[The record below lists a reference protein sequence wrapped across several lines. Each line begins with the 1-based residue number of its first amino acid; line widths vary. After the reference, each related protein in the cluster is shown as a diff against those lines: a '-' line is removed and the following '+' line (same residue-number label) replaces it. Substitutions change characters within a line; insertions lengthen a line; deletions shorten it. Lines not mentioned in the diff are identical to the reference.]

1 MTGGWSIEAQR
12 YLDGEGPPPTDADER
27 ARADAFLAAT
37 RGYATWLRVPGPQ
50 IDQAVIEAVGRS
62 GGQAVRR
69 SVWRWLVES
78 RLVVRPAVAAAAVLA
93 LIAMSVGLTLLTRPP
108 NRPTAQPPVE
118 GGRGAGTGTVLVRFE
133 LDAPG
138 ARTVALAGSFNGWSD
153 SAITFSRSPETGRWT
168 VTVALPPGE
177 HQYLFVVDGERWVQD
192 PAAHAQVRD
201 EFGQTNSVLVVGPRG
216 VVRS

>member
-1 MTGGWSIEAQR
+1 MTGGWSDEAQR
-12 YLDGEGPPPTDADER
+12 YLDGEGPPPADADER
-27 ARADAFLAAT
+27 ARADAFLAAA
-37 RGYATWLRVPGPQ
+37 RGYAAWLRVPGPRL
-50 IDQAVIEAVGRS
+50 DQAVMEAVRRS
-62 GGQAVRR
+62 GGPAVRG

-78 RLVVRPAVAAAAVLA
+78 RLAVRPMVAAGAALA
-93 LIAMSVGLTLLTRPP
+93 LVVASVAITLITQPP
-108 NRPTAQPPVE
+108 SYPTAQPLV
-118 GGRGAGTGTVLVRFE
+118 GRGGAGPGAGVLVRFE

-138 ARTVALAGSFNGWSD
+138 ARSVALAGSFNGWSD
-153 SAITFSRSPETGRWT
+153 HAIACARSPETGRWS

>member
-1 MTGGWSIEAQR
+1 MTGGWSDEAQR
-12 YLDGEGPPPTDADER
+12 HLDGEGPPPPDADER
-27 ARADAFLAAT
+27 ARAEAFLAAT
-37 RGYATWLRVPGPQ
+37 RGYSAWLRVPGPQ
-50 IDQAVIEAVGRS
+50 VDRAVMEAVRRS
-62 GGQAVRR
+62 GGRGVRR

-78 RLVVRPAVAAAAVLA
+78 RLAVRPMVAAGAAFA
-93 LIAMSVGLTLLTRPP
+93 LVIASVALTLLTQPP
-108 NRPTAQPPVE
+108 NRPTAQPPT
-118 GGRGAGTGTVLVRFE
+118 GGSGAGVLVRFE

-153 SAITFSRSPETGRWT
+153 HAIAFSRSAETGRWS